1 MWGLIPH
8 KAGRIPRRRNFLN
21 IRKNI
26 QRQLKILFLSSEVSP
41 FLKSG
46 GLADVAGAL
55 PEALYRLAP
64 GEIDIRVLTTGFG
77 GIRHTSG
84 ISFQKEFLFSFPGG
98 KGDAEVFQAGSRPD
112 PDGLRVTFLDPLR
125 LFDRP
130 GLYGEDG
137 VDYPDN
143 FRRFV
148 LWSYAIREWM
158 REESFHP
165 DIVHGNDW
173 QTGLFLALL
182 EYWKK
187 TGRDP
192 WTTRSLFTIHNLAYK
207 GLFPLEDL
215 PLTGLSPDYGHFSRL
230 EFYGK
235 LAFIKGGICCADR
248 VTTVSPTYRE
258 EILFEPLGEGL
269 SGALRERG
277 ENFLGILNGIDDRVW
292 DPETDP
298 ALERRFS
305 VNDLSGRTEN
315 RRSLLEQF
323 SLPELSGVP
332 VFGMVT
338 RLAEQ
343 KGVDLALGAI
353 RSLLDEGI
361 DFRMIILGS
370 GTPELEKQALDVAR
384 NTPGKVAVRIGF
396 DDALARRIFA
406 GSDFFL
412 MPSRFEPCGLSQM
425 YAMRYGAIP
434 LVNPTGGLKD
444 TVDPS
449 RTGLWLEELSVKGVA
464 DGMKKAIQLYAKKSL
479 FRQFVLH
486 AMRTDNSWK
495 ERAKEYLEAY
505 DRLFDNR

>member
-26 QRQLKILFLSSEVSP
+26 QRQLKILFLSSEVSA

-98 KGDAEVFQAGSRPD
+98 KGDAEVFQAGGRPD

-207 GLFPLEDL
+207 GHFPLEDL